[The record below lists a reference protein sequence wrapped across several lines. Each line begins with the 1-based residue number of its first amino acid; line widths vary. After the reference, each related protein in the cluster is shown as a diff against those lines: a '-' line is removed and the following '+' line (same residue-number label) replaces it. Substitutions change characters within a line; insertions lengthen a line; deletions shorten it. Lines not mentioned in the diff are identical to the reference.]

1 MTDIPPSRLASPP
14 RAIEPLLRSARLYSG
29 LVMVAFVALHL
40 LNHALALISLE
51 AAEQGRLLFLALW
64 RNPLG
69 TTVLYGAVLVHAALA
84 LRSLYRRRTLAMPAR
99 EWAQLIL
106 GLAIPLFIVEHVVG
120 TRVVG
125 ELFGIRD
132 TYHGVVYSM
141 WVTTPP
147 NAARQVVAT
156 IVIWMHG
163 CLGLYFWLRYRG
175 WYRSAAPYLL
185 LLAVFIPVVGLL
197 GFADMGKTV
206 SAIGPATPAIDEA
219 VMAEA
224 TATRDRIEAG
234 IYFGFAAVVAAVFAA
249 RLVRDRVERRNL
261 IEVRYA
267 DGHTVRVPRGFSVLE
282 ASRRGGIPHYAVCGG
297 RGRCSTCRVKVL
309 EGLDEQ
315 PAPSA
320 IEAAT
325 LARIEAEEG
334 VRLACQLKPV
344 RGLTIAPLLKPRVE
358 REVPVAAA
366 PADPGHEKV
375 VAVMFCDMRSFT
387 TFADQRLPFDVVFLL
402 NRYFAVIGEAVE
414 RSGGRL
420 DKFIGDGAMALF
432 GLQSGP
438 GEACRQAVTAAAA
451 ILEGVR
457 HLSDDLAAE
466 LQASIRIAV
475 GIHVGQTIVGTMG
488 YGETMGVTAIG
499 DAVNIGSRLEA
510 VAKEFNA
517 DMVISEAAAKLSGL
531 DFAGFESREVEV
543 RGRGQPV
550 RVLVVPRGAPLPG

>member
-1 MTDIPPSRLASPP
+1 
-14 RAIEPLLRSARLYSG
+14 
-29 LVMVAFVALHL
+29 
-40 LNHALALISLE
+40 
-51 AAEQGRLLFLALW
+51 
-64 RNPLG
+64 
-69 TTVLYGAVLVHAALA
+69 VLYGAVAVHPALA
-84 LRSLYRRRTLAMPAR
+84 LLSLYRRRTLAMPAR

-120 TRVVG
+120 TRLVS
-125 ELFGIRD
+125 ELFDIRD
-132 TYHGVVYSM
+132 TYHRVVYTL
-141 WVTTPP
+141 WVATPP
-147 NAARQVVAT
+147 VGVRQAIAT
-156 IVIWMHG
+156 IVIWVHG
-163 CLGLYFWLRYRG
+163 CLGLYFWLRYRS
-175 WYRSAAPYLL
+175 WYRRAAPWLL
-185 LLAVFIPVVGLL
+185 VLAVLIPVLGLL
-197 GFADMGKTV
+197 GFADAGKTV
-206 SAIGPATPAIDEA
+206 SVLGPATPAVDEA
-219 VMAEA
+219 VIAEA
-224 TATRDRIEAG
+224 VALKERVDDG
-234 IYFGFAAVVAAVFAA
+234 IYFGFAALVAAVFAA
-249 RLVRDRVERRNL
+249 RLVRDRIERRNL

-267 DGHTVRVPRGFSVLE
+267 DGRSVRVPRGFSVLE
-282 ASRRGGIPHYAVCGG
+282 ASRRGGIAHYAVCGG
-297 RGRCSTCRVKVL
+297 RGRCSTCRVKVVD
-309 EGLDEQ
+309 GLDSQ
-315 PAPSA
+315 PGPGA

-325 LARIEAEEG
+325 LARIKAEDG

-344 RGLTIAPLLKPRVE
+344 HGLTVAPLLKPRIE
-358 REVPVAAA
+358 SEVPVAVA

-387 TFADQRLPFDVVFLL
+387 AFADQRLPFDVVFLL
-402 NRYFAVIGEAVE
+402 NRYFAIIGEAVE
-414 RSGGRL
+414 KSGGRL

-432 GLQSGP
+432 GLQAGP

-451 ILEGVR
+451 ILDGVR

-531 DFAGFESREVEV
+531 DFSTFESREIEV